1 MQDDMRACLSATG
14 AFMNATSPLRPT
26 SRVPLWIF
34 VLLALAIICWGS
46 AFAGIRVCLQAF
58 APGHLALLRM
68 VIASLAL
75 LGGMVIMPV
84 RLPVRRDLPG
94 LLLMGFLGISVYHAA
109 LNYGEVSVP
118 AGPASFLVASSPI
131 FSILASML
139 SLGERPH
146 LRAWLGVLIC
156 LVGVS
161 LIAASESGGLHITRA
176 AWTIV
181 LASLAGGLY
190 SVVQKRFI
198 GRYTAY
204 ELVCYAMWSGTLFLL
219 VFAPGARQA
228 VRHADFAA
236 LGALV
241 YLGVVPAAFAYG
253 VWAYVLEH
261 MTVSRAVMFQ
271 YLIPGIAVLVAF
283 VWLDEVPKLLSVAGG
298 VLTVVGVYVVNAKAQ
313 RAVTVVGRAA
323 AERS

>member
-1 MQDDMRACLSATG
+1 
-14 AFMNATSPLRPT
+14 MNTAPPARPAP
-26 SRVPLWIF
+26 RVPLWIF
-34 VLLALAIICWGS
+34 MLLAVAIICWGS
-46 AFAGIRVCLQAF
+46 AFAGIRVCLRTF

-68 VIASLAL
+68 LVASLAL
-75 LGGMVIMPV
+75 LGGMRIMPV
-84 RLPVRRDLPG
+84 RLPARRDLPG
-94 LLLMGFLGISVYHAA
+94 LLLMGLLGISVYHAA
-109 LNYGEVSVP
+109 LSYGEVSVP

-131 FSILASML
+131 YSILAAMVF
-139 SLGERPH
+139 LGERPH
-146 LRAWLGVLIC
+146 VRAWLGVLLCI
-156 LVGVS
+156 VGVS

-204 ELVCYAMWSGTLFLL
+204 ELVCYALWSGTLFLL
-219 VFAPGARQA
+219 VFAPGAAQA
-228 VRHADFAA
+228 VGHASPAA

-241 YLGVVPAAFAYG
+241 YLGVFPAAFAYG
-253 VWAYVLEH
+253 VWAYVLQH

-298 VLTVVGVYVVNAKAQ
+298 VLTVAGVYAVNARAQ
-313 RAVTVVGRAA
+313 RAVTVVSGAA
-323 AERS
+323 AGR